1 MILALAVCRTYRF
14 VRGMDYHCGM
24 DSLGDVGLMSNF
36 HAITAIPDFSS
47 AIDWRMA
54 SREASGSAIAGMPSA
69 VALESVSAL
78 HRIRFRTQAAFLKRA
93 RRLARHIY
101 HSIV

>member
-1 MILALAVCRTYRF
+1 MRLPRYRIFLLPSIGEWLPEKHLAR
-14 VRGMDYHCGM
+14 H
-24 DSLGDVGLMSNF
+24 
-36 HAITAIPDFSS
+36 
-47 AIDWRMA
+47 
-54 SREASGSAIAGMPSA
+54 AGMPSA